1 MVVRR
6 EGYIRAALELLDEV
20 GLNGLTL
27 RRLGDR
33 LGVQGPALYAH
44 FRSKQELL
52 DQMAEAMLDDEL
64 ARLDEA
70 EYDEW
75 SAWLS
80 ERARV
85 IRRALLSYRDGARL
99 HAGSRPTDG
108 SAMLPLIKPLVAA
121 GFSEQDAVQAVL
133 SVSRYTLGCAIDEQ
147 QRPPEETTEHGED
160 PEASFEFGLRALI
173 GGLRRA
179 AENPTDGTRGP

>member
-20 GLNGLTL
+20 GLSGLTL

-33 LGVQGPALYAH
+33 LGVQGPALYSH
-44 FRSKQELL
+44 FRSKQDLL

-70 EYDEW
+70 EYEDW
-75 SAWLS
+75 SQWLAD
-80 ERARV
+80 RARV
-85 IRRALLSYRDGARL
+85 IRRGLLSHRDGARL
-99 HAGSRPTDG
+99 HAGSRPTDD
-108 SAMLPLIKPLVAA
+108 SSMLPLIKPLVAA
-121 GFSEQDAVQAVL
+121 GFSEEDAVHAVL

-147 QRPPEETTEHGED
+147 QRPDEEAPAESGED
-160 PEASFEFGLRALI
+160 AEASFEFGLRALI
-173 GGLRRA
+173 GGLRTA
-179 AENPTDGTRGP
+179 VEAH

>member
-20 GLNGLTL
+20 GLSGLTL
-27 RRLGDR
+27 RRLGER

-44 FRSKQELL
+44 FRSKQDLL

-70 EYDEW
+70 EYEDW
-75 SAWLS
+75 SGWLAD
-80 ERARV
+80 RARV
-85 IRRALLSYRDGARL
+85 IRRGLLSHRDGARL

-108 SAMLPLIKPLVAA
+108 SSMLPLIKPLVAA
-121 GFSEQDAVQAVL
+121 GFSEQGAVHAVL

-147 QRPPEETTEHGED
+147 QHPDEETPAESAASA
-160 PEASFEFGLRALI
+160 EASFEFGLRALI
-173 GGLRRA
+173 GGLRTV
-179 AENPTDGTRGP
+179 AEA